1 MIAED
6 KRIPLTKEEI
16 TAELKPEKFIGRCVS
31 QVESFVNSNV
41 DPILKKY
48 AGEDIKIELNV

>member
-1 MIAED
+1 MIAEE

-31 QVESFVNSNV
+31 QVEKFVDTCV
-41 DPILKKY
+41 DPILEKY
-48 AGEDIKIELNV
+48 AGEDIKIELNI